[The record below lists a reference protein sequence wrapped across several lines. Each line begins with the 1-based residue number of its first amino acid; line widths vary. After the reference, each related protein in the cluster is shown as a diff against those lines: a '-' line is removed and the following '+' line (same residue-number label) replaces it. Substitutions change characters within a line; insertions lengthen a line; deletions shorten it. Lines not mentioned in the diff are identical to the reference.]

1 MSPVAHKRFRILEF
15 SYTIVSFT
23 YRCLSCNTQKVY
35 LITSYIIRYHYFSR
49 WSKAEY
55 EPVIPQSA
63 QDPRKARQRNLKCLA
78 RNTRLAK
85 ETLLSCVRICVLD
98 WFQGLS
104 SNRSFDERVVL
115 LCFIQAADCL
125 GPRAILRVTSNRYLR
140 TSNQASYSVA
150 YSEESRSTSE
160 KDVSVLLTPKRYYMP
175 LTFLQGVFK
184 RAREFGNI
192 TEENSE
198 RIYKLCIARVL
209 SIQQETF
216 AFVDERECRVISR
229 QDVTSIM
236 LFNAEFD
243 CFGFLNIPRHIK
255 DRGSR
260 TLVLPLKQEERTSP
274 MPPKCDVTGYYR
286 CVSLSLNDCGIRQQH
301 VWCKVSKY
309 SFLRKETSFKQ
320 DRYLSLSTDMDD
332 AGNFV
337 KRIPQASQESKKTES
352 PTERLACGFALI
364 DGEHPRIFANSK
376 ISSISHDTISD
387 DEKSR
392 RHAPIVSLL
401 STVPGQMCQQD
412 LSRFEQ
418 REDTNNF
425 VELGNE
431 YEVLFGGNSS
441 GLCINQKNVNSGIVG
456 QELHDSNAHVSH
468 ERFKLKD
475 FERGFD
481 NVDSKFQINCN
492 SHDKD
497 KDHVSVDDIH
507 SENVSMYDNESSDV
521 SMYESE
527 SDCGSDYET
536 ESERERERVGN
547 IDPEQV
553 QQYEQHNFPNGN
565 DDMAEYPAIMVPLVH
580 AIPQLVQAHAWP
592 NAPVNVQGNQ
602 PGPQNVAIAAQ
613 LVDEAQH
620 VGYNPQ
626 ALQLNPVPQDEAAEQ
641 GVSQQLPHAP
651 GHNLALFGPHDDLAN
666 EEPQDEAPM
675 GANLLYHPLPPV
687 EDEIEA
693 ANGDGEVPGA
703 VVGNEVALLAN
714 NDVGIDEAP
723 PFGEVVPAP
732 QAPPQQP
739 QGQNLPN
746 GQNPQ
751 QGYHPQHGNQP
762 PQQPNTSGPLRRLAA
777 AVRYVK
783 RKLRRSHNALPMYV
797 LGAPRE
803 ERLPAGLEEAPPL
816 IGVPHPE
823 IDEET
828 QPTSFCGCFA
838 FLFRHHEHP
847 AQGYP
852 SQNEQREEFEEQ
864 IALIGLDN
872 QGMEEENDEHDIA
885 AVEQPVGVPDEQIE
899 AVAPLVEV
907 I

>member
-1 MSPVAHKRFRILEF
+1 M
-15 SYTIVSFT
+15 
-23 YRCLSCNTQKVY
+23 
-35 LITSYIIRYHYFSR
+35 
-49 WSKAEY
+49 
-55 EPVIPQSA
+55 
-63 QDPRKARQRNLKCLA
+63 A
-78 RNTRLAK
+78 RNARLAK
-85 ETLLSCVRICVLD
+85 ETLLSGVRICVLD
-98 WFQGLS
+98 WFQGLN
-104 SNRSFDERVVL
+104 SNRNFDERVVL
-115 LCFIQAADCL
+115 LCFIQTADCL
-125 GPRAILRVTSNRYLR
+125 GPRAILRVTSDRHLR
-140 TSNQASYSVA
+140 TSNQASHSVA
-150 YSEESRSTSE
+150 YNEESRSTSE
-160 KDVSVLLTPKRYYMP
+160 KDASVLLTPKRYYMP

-192 TEENSE
+192 TEKNSE
-198 RIYKLCIARVL
+198 RIYKLSIARVL
-209 SIQQETF
+209 SIHQETF

-243 CFGFLNIPRHIK
+243 CSGFLNIPRYIK

-260 TLVLPLKQEERTSP
+260 ALVLPLKQEERTSP
-274 MPPKCDVTGYYR
+274 MPPKCDVIRYYC
-286 CVSLSLNDCGIRQQH
+286 CVSLSLNDSGVRQQQ
-301 VWCKVSKY
+301 VRCKVSKY
-309 SFLRKETSFKQ
+309 SFLRN
-320 DRYLSLSTDMDD
+320 LSLSTDMGD

-337 KRIPQASQESKKTES
+337 KRIPQAIQESKKTES
-352 PTERLACGFALI
+352 LTERLACGFALF
-364 DGEHPRIFANSK
+364 DAK
-376 ISSISHDTISD
+376 VSSISRDTISD

-392 RHAPIVSLL
+392 SHAPIVSLL

-425 VELGNE
+425 VKLGNE
-431 YEVLFGGNSS
+431 YEVLLGGNSS

-456 QELHDSNAHVSH
+456 QALHDSNAHVSH
-468 ERFKLKD
+468 EHFKLKD

-492 SHDKD
+492 SNDKD

-527 SDCGSDYET
+527 SDYGSDYET
-536 ESERERERVGN
+536 ESEREREQVGN
-547 IDPEQV
+547 NDPEQV

-565 DDMAEYPAIMVPLVH
+565 DNMAEYPALMVPLVH
-580 AIPQLVQAHAWP
+580 DIPQLVQAHAWP
-592 NAPVNVQGNQ
+592 NAPVNAQGNQ
-602 PGPQNVAIAAQ
+602 PGPQNDTIAGQ
-613 LVDEAQH
+613 LVDEALN
-620 VGYNPQ
+620 VEYNPQ

-641 GVSQQLPHAP
+641 GVGQQLPHAP
-651 GHNLALFGPHDDLAN
+651 GYNLALFGPHDDLVN

-751 QGYHPQHGNQP
+751 QGYYPQHGNQP
-762 PQQPNTSGPLRRLAA
+762 QQQPNTSGPFRRLAA

-783 RKLRRSHNALPMYV
+783 RKLRRTHNALPMYV

-828 QPTSFCGCFA
+828 QPTSFCACFA

-872 QGMEEENDEHDIA
+872 QGMEQENDEHDIA

-899 AVAPLVEV
+899 AVAPPVEV

>member
-1 MSPVAHKRFRILEF
+1 M
-15 SYTIVSFT
+15 
-23 YRCLSCNTQKVY
+23 
-35 LITSYIIRYHYFSR
+35 
-49 WSKAEY
+49 
-55 EPVIPQSA
+55 
-63 QDPRKARQRNLKCLA
+63 A
-78 RNTRLAK
+78 RNARLAK
-85 ETLLSCVRICVLD
+85 ETLLSGVRICVLD
-98 WFQGLS
+98 WFQGLN
-104 SNRSFDERVVL
+104 SNRNFDERVVL
-115 LCFIQAADCL
+115 LCFIQTADCL
-125 GPRAILRVTSNRYLR
+125 GPRAILRVTSDRHLR
-140 TSNQASYSVA
+140 TSNQASHSVA
-150 YSEESRSTSE
+150 YNEESRSTSE
-160 KDVSVLLTPKRYYMP
+160 KDASVLLTPKRYYMP

-192 TEENSE
+192 TEKNSE
-198 RIYKLCIARVL
+198 RIYKLSIARVL
-209 SIQQETF
+209 SIHQETF

-229 QDVTSIM
+229 RDVTSIM

-243 CFGFLNIPRHIK
+243 CSGFLNIPRYIK

-260 TLVLPLKQEERTSP
+260 ALVLPLKQEERTSP
-274 MPPKCDVTGYYR
+274 MPPKCDVIRYYC
-286 CVSLSLNDCGIRQQH
+286 CVSLSLNDSGVRQQQ
-301 VWCKVSKY
+301 VRCKVSKY
-309 SFLRKETSFKQ
+309 SFLRN
-320 DRYLSLSTDMDD
+320 LSLSTDMGD

-337 KRIPQASQESKKTES
+337 KRIPQAIQESKKTES
-352 PTERLACGFALI
+352 LTERLACGFALF
-364 DGEHPRIFANSK
+364 DAK
-376 ISSISHDTISD
+376 VSSISRDTISD

-392 RHAPIVSLL
+392 SHAPIVSLL

-431 YEVLFGGNSS
+431 YEVLLGGNSS

-456 QELHDSNAHVSH
+456 QALHDSNAHVSH
-468 ERFKLKD
+468 EHFKLKD
-475 FERGFD
+475 FERSFD

-492 SHDKD
+492 SNDKD

-507 SENVSMYDNESSDV
+507 SENISMYDNESSDV

-527 SDCGSDYET
+527 SDYGSDYET
-536 ESERERERVGN
+536 ESEREREQVGN
-547 IDPEQV
+547 NDPEQV

-565 DDMAEYPAIMVPLVH
+565 DDMAEYPALMVPLVH

-592 NAPVNVQGNQ
+592 NAPVNAQGNQ
-602 PGPQNVAIAAQ
+602 PGPQNDTIAGQ
-613 LVDEAQH
+613 LVDEALN
-620 VGYNPQ
+620 VEYNPQ

-641 GVSQQLPHAP
+641 GVGQQLPHAP
-651 GHNLALFGPHDDLAN
+651 GYNLALFGPHDDLVN

-732 QAPPQQP
+732 QALPQQP

-751 QGYHPQHGNQP
+751 QGYYPQHGNQP
-762 PQQPNTSGPLRRLAA
+762 QQQPNTSGPFRRLAA

-783 RKLRRSHNALPMYV
+783 RKLRRTHNALPMYV

-828 QPTSFCGCFA
+828 QPTSFCACFA

-872 QGMEEENDEHDIA
+872 QGMEQENDEHDIA

-899 AVAPLVEV
+899 AVAPPVEV

>member
-1 MSPVAHKRFRILEF
+1 M
-15 SYTIVSFT
+15 
-23 YRCLSCNTQKVY
+23 
-35 LITSYIIRYHYFSR
+35 
-49 WSKAEY
+49 
-55 EPVIPQSA
+55 
-63 QDPRKARQRNLKCLA
+63 A
-78 RNTRLAK
+78 RNARLAK
-85 ETLLSCVRICVLD
+85 ETLLSGVRICVLD
-98 WFQGLS
+98 WFQGLN

-115 LCFIQAADCL
+115 LCFIQTADCL
-125 GPRAILRVTSNRYLR
+125 GPRAILRVTSDRHLR
-140 TSNQASYSVA
+140 TSNQASHSVA
-150 YSEESRSTSE
+150 YCEESRSTSE
-160 KDVSVLLTPKRYYMP
+160 KDASVLLMPKRYYMP

-192 TEENSE
+192 TEKNSE
-198 RIYKLCIARVL
+198 RIYKLSIARVL
-209 SIQQETF
+209 SIHQETF

-243 CFGFLNIPRHIK
+243 CFGFLNIPRYIK

-260 TLVLPLKQEERTSP
+260 ALVLPLKQEERTSP
-274 MPPKCDVTGYYR
+274 MPPKCDVTRYYC
-286 CVSLSLNDCGIRQQH
+286 CVSLSLNDSGVRQQH
-301 VWCKVSKY
+301 VGCKVSKY
-309 SFLRKETSFKQ
+309 SFLRN
-320 DRYLSLSTDMDD
+320 LSLSTDMGD

-352 PTERLACGFALI
+352 PTERLACGFALL

-387 DEKSR
+387 DEKLRS
-392 RHAPIVSLL
+392 HAPIVSLL

-431 YEVLFGGNSS
+431 YEVLLGGNSS

-456 QELHDSNAHVSH
+456 QALHDSNAHVSH

-475 FERGFD
+475 FEGGFD

-492 SHDKD
+492 SNDKD
-497 KDHVSVDDIH
+497 KDHVSVDDIL

-527 SDCGSDYET
+527 SDYGSDYET
-536 ESERERERVGN
+536 ESEREREQVGN
-547 IDPEQV
+547 NDPEQV

-565 DDMAEYPAIMVPLVH
+565 DDMAEYPALMVPLVY

-592 NAPVNVQGNQ
+592 NAPVNAQGNQ
-602 PGPQNVAIAAQ
+602 PGPQNDAIAGQ
-613 LVDEAQH
+613 LVDEALN
-620 VGYNPQ
+620 VEYNPQ

-641 GVSQQLPHAP
+641 GAGQQLPNAP

-675 GANLLYHPLPPV
+675 GANLLHHPLPPV

-762 PQQPNTSGPLRRLAA
+762 QQQPNTSGPLRRLAA

-783 RKLRRSHNALPMYV
+783 RKLRRTHNAIPMYV

-838 FLFRHHEHP
+838 FLSRHHEHP

-872 QGMEEENDEHDIA
+872 QGMAQENDEHDIA
-885 AVEQPVGVPDEQIE
+885 AVEQPMGVPDEQIE
-899 AVAPLVEV
+899 AIAPLVEV

>member
-1 MSPVAHKRFRILEF
+1 
-15 SYTIVSFT
+15 
-23 YRCLSCNTQKVY
+23 
-35 LITSYIIRYHYFSR
+35 
-49 WSKAEY
+49 
-55 EPVIPQSA
+55 
-63 QDPRKARQRNLKCLA
+63 
-78 RNTRLAK
+78 
-85 ETLLSCVRICVLD
+85 
-98 WFQGLS
+98 
-104 SNRSFDERVVL
+104 
-115 LCFIQAADCL
+115 
-125 GPRAILRVTSNRYLR
+125 
-140 TSNQASYSVA
+140 
-150 YSEESRSTSE
+150 
-160 KDVSVLLTPKRYYMP
+160 
-175 LTFLQGVFK
+175 
-184 RAREFGNI
+184 
-192 TEENSE
+192 
-198 RIYKLCIARVL
+198 
-209 SIQQETF
+209 
-216 AFVDERECRVISR
+216 
-229 QDVTSIM
+229 
-236 LFNAEFD
+236 
-243 CFGFLNIPRHIK
+243 
-255 DRGSR
+255 
-260 TLVLPLKQEERTSP
+260 
-274 MPPKCDVTGYYR
+274 
-286 CVSLSLNDCGIRQQH
+286 
-301 VWCKVSKY
+301 
-309 SFLRKETSFKQ
+309 
-320 DRYLSLSTDMDD
+320 
-332 AGNFV
+332 
-337 KRIPQASQESKKTES
+337 
-352 PTERLACGFALI
+352 
-364 DGEHPRIFANSK
+364 
-376 ISSISHDTISD
+376 
-387 DEKSR
+387 
-392 RHAPIVSLL
+392 
-401 STVPGQMCQQD
+401 MCQQD

-418 REDTNNF
+418 RKDTNNF

-431 YEVLFGGNSS
+431 YEVLLGGNSS

-456 QELHDSNAHVSH
+456 QALHDSNAHVSH
-468 ERFKLKD
+468 EHFKLKD

-492 SHDKD
+492 SNDKD

-527 SDCGSDYET
+527 SDYGSDYET
-536 ESERERERVGN
+536 ESEREREQVGN
-547 IDPEQV
+547 NDPEQV

-565 DDMAEYPAIMVPLVH
+565 DDMAEYPALMVPLVH

-592 NAPVNVQGNQ
+592 NAPVNAQGNQ
-602 PGPQNVAIAAQ
+602 PGPQNDAIAAQ
-613 LVDEAQH
+613 LVDEALN

-641 GVSQQLPHAP
+641 GVGQQLPNAP

-675 GANLLYHPLPPV
+675 GANLLYHLLPPV

-762 PQQPNTSGPLRRLAA
+762 QQQPNTSGPLRRLAA

-838 FLFRHHEHP
+838 FLSRHHEHP

-872 QGMEEENDEHDIA
+872 QGMEQENDEHDIA
-885 AVEQPVGVPDEQIE
+885 AVEQPMGVPDEQIE
-899 AVAPLVEV
+899 AIAPLVEV

>member
-1 MSPVAHKRFRILEF
+1 M
-15 SYTIVSFT
+15 
-23 YRCLSCNTQKVY
+23 
-35 LITSYIIRYHYFSR
+35 
-49 WSKAEY
+49 
-55 EPVIPQSA
+55 
-63 QDPRKARQRNLKCLA
+63 A
-78 RNTRLAK
+78 RNARLAK
-85 ETLLSCVRICVLD
+85 ETLLSGVRICVLD
-98 WFQGLS
+98 WFQGLN
-104 SNRSFDERVVL
+104 SNRNFDERVVL
-115 LCFIQAADCL
+115 LCFIQTVDCL
-125 GPRAILRVTSNRYLR
+125 GPRAILRVTSDRHLR
-140 TSNQASYSVA
+140 TSNQASHSVA
-150 YSEESRSTSE
+150 YNEESRSTSE
-160 KDVSVLLTPKRYYMP
+160 KDASVLLTPKRYYMP

-192 TEENSE
+192 TEKNSE
-198 RIYKLCIARVL
+198 RIYKLSIARVL
-209 SIQQETF
+209 SIHQETF
-216 AFVDERECRVISR
+216 PFVEERECRVISR

-243 CFGFLNIPRHIK
+243 CSGFLNIPRYIK

-260 TLVLPLKQEERTSP
+260 ALVLPLKQEERTSP
-274 MPPKCDVTGYYR
+274 MPPKCDVIRYYC
-286 CVSLSLNDCGIRQQH
+286 CVSLSLNDSGVRQQQ
-301 VWCKVSKY
+301 VRCKVSKY
-309 SFLRKETSFKQ
+309 SFLRN
-320 DRYLSLSTDMDD
+320 LSLSTDMGD

-337 KRIPQASQESKKTES
+337 KRIPQAIQESKKTES
-352 PTERLACGFALI
+352 LTERLACGFALF
-364 DGEHPRIFANSK
+364 DAK
-376 ISSISHDTISD
+376 VSSISRDTISD

-392 RHAPIVSLL
+392 SHAPIVSLL

-412 LSRFEQ
+412 LSHFEQ

-431 YEVLFGGNSS
+431 YEVLLGGNSS

-456 QELHDSNAHVSH
+456 QALHDSNAHVSH
-468 ERFKLKD
+468 EHFKLKD

-492 SHDKD
+492 SNDKD

-527 SDCGSDYET
+527 SDYVSDYET
-536 ESERERERVGN
+536 ESEREREQVGN
-547 IDPEQV
+547 NDPEQV

-565 DDMAEYPAIMVPLVH
+565 DDMAEYPALMVPLVH

-592 NAPVNVQGNQ
+592 NAPVNAQGNQ
-602 PGPQNVAIAAQ
+602 PGPQNDTIAGQ
-613 LVDEAQH
+613 LVDEALN
-620 VGYNPQ
+620 VEYNPQ

-641 GVSQQLPHAP
+641 GVGQQLPHAP
-651 GHNLALFGPHDDLAN
+651 GYNLALFGPHDDLVN

-751 QGYHPQHGNQP
+751 QGYYPQHGNQP
-762 PQQPNTSGPLRRLAA
+762 QQQPNTSGPFRRLAA

-783 RKLRRSHNALPMYV
+783 RKLRRTHNALPMYV

-828 QPTSFCGCFA
+828 QPTSFCACFA

-872 QGMEEENDEHDIA
+872 QGMEQENDEHDIA

-899 AVAPLVEV
+899 AVAPPVEV